1 MINKSEIEKQLDFLQ
16 KDRVSV
22 QTRFDQASDEI
33 KQLERTLASLDGAI
47 QVSNHYLNMI
57 ENKET
62 ETKAGL
68 ALEVKDHGI
77 IKNSKSDK
85 KVKK

>member
-22 QTRFDQASDEI
+22 QTRLDQASVEI
-33 KQLERTLASLDGAI
+33 KQLDRTLASLDGAI
-47 QVSNHYLNMI
+47 QVSNHFLSMI
-57 ENKET
+57 ENKEK
-62 ETKAGL
+62 ETDK
-68 ALEVKDHGI
+68 VKNNGI
-77 IKNSKSDK
+77 IESSKVK